1 MPFRH
6 QTAAQ
11 KLAVGGV
18 LLELWVEVLVG
29 GVDVIGIRF

>member
-1 MPFRH
+1 MTFRH
-6 QTAAQ
+6 HSAAQ
-11 KLAVGGV
+11 KSAVGGV